1 MKYDDIIGHDKII
14 QNLKDII
21 INDKVVHAYLFR
33 GAKSLG
39 KSSIANIFAKTL
51 LCEKK
56 GSSPCNKC
64 SACIKFDHGNHP
76 DFSIIKSEGKY
87 IKKGQ
92 IDEIQNSINLFPYE
106 GDKKVYIIKDANNM
120 TVEAQNSFL
129 KTLEEPPNHAIIIM
143 TCVNS
148 YNLLPTI
155 VSRTQI
161 FTFFPVETTKIK
173 EALINKCEVKEE
185 EAEFITSFSNGIV
198 GMALKEYRTQK
209 FKDLRNK
216 IISIVTNL
224 IKDVDCNIFEVT
236 EFFIE
241 NKDDLDQILD
251 ILLIWLR
258 DLLIIKL
265 TNVHNKYIIIN
276 KDKYDILIS
285 QAEKI
290 TKNKL
295 TDIVDIVEEAKYNI
309 KANANSK
316 LNLDVM
322 LLRLQEVLLYGKC
335 SRC

>member
-76 DFSIIKSEGKY
+76 DFSMIESEGKY

-161 FTFFPVETTKIK
+161 FTFFPVASTKIK
-173 EALINKCEVKEE
+173 EALINKYEVKEE

-224 IKDVDCNIFEVT
+224 IKDVDYNIFEVT

-265 TNVHNKYIIIN
+265 TNVNNKYIIIN

-322 LLRLQEVLLYGKC
+322 LLRLQEVFLYGKC